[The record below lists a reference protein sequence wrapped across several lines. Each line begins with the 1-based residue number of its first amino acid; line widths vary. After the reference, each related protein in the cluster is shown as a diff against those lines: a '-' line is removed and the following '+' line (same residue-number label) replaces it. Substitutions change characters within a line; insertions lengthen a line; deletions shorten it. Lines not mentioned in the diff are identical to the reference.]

1 MSPALLAQQ
10 LAQLSLTFDDAA
22 IAALNHA
29 SKCNAIEGVVV
40 SQEELE
46 ALKEAANAQAD
57 APEEDLKQMDQL
69 DKLDQ
74 EMGALNLN
82 SKKPDSFVKP
92 QQTQQQSL
100 IGGTPDIKMPMND
113 PFSQKDPFKSGGG
126 LQNDPFS
133 QKDPFKSGG
142 GLQ

>member
-10 LAQLSLTFDDAA
+10 LAQLTLTFDDAA

-69 DKLDQ
+69 DKLD
-74 EMGALNLN
+74 
-82 SKKPDSFVKP
+82 
-92 QQTQQQSL
+92 
-100 IGGTPDIKMPMND
+100 
-113 PFSQKDPFKSGGG
+113 
-126 LQNDPFS
+126 
-133 QKDPFKSGG
+133 
-142 GLQ
+142 

>member
-113 PFSQKDPFKSGGG
+113 PFSQKDSFKSGGG
-126 LQNDPFS
+126 LQNDPI
-133 QKDPFKSGG
+133 
-142 GLQ
+142 